1 MIVLSSVREMQEMAV
16 TARRDGKRI
25 GLVPTMGYLHEGHL
39 SLIRRAKTE
48 CEVVVTTIFVNPAQ
62 FGPQEDFSRY
72 PRDLERDTR
81 LASSAGTDVL
91 FTPASDEIYP
101 PGYRSFIE
109 VEAITSM
116 LEGKSRPTHFRGV
129 ATVVAKLFN
138 IVKPHIALFG
148 QKDAQQ
154 AVVIRQ
160 MAKDMNFDLDI
171 IVAPIVRETDGLAL
185 SSRNVLLSVP
195 ERAQA
200 VVLSQSLREAERL
213 IAAGGHSA
221 SVILGKMRQL
231 IAKQPLATIDYLSI
245 ADSTSLEEQSVLSR
259 GASLL
264 VSLAVKFGSTRL
276 IDNTVVIVP

>member
-1 MIVLSSVREMQEMAV
+1 MIVLSSVCEMQEMAES
-16 TARRDGKRI
+16 ARREGKRI

-48 CEVVVTTIFVNPAQ
+48 CDVVVTTIFVNPTQ
-62 FGPQEDFSRY
+62 FGPHEDFSRY

-81 LASSAGTDVL
+81 LAASAGTDML
-91 FTPASDEIYP
+91 CTPLAEEIYP
-101 PGYRSFIE
+101 LGYRSFIDVE
-109 VEAITSM
+109 VIASM

-129 ATVVAKLFN
+129 ATIVAKLFN
-138 IVKPHIALFG
+138 IVRPHVAVFG
-148 QKDAQQ
+148 QKDYQQ

-160 MAKDMNFDLDI
+160 MAMDLNFDLDI
-171 IVAPIVRETDGLAL
+171 IVAPIVRESDGLAL
-185 SSRNVLLSVP
+185 SSRNVLLTVP

-200 VVLSQSLREAERL
+200 VVLSQSLCEAEHL
-213 IAAGGHSA
+213 IAAGEQSA

-231 IAKQPLATIDYLSI
+231 IVKQPLATIDYLSI
-245 ADSTSLEEQSVLSR
+245 ADSASLEEQSVLKA

-264 VSLAVKFGSTRL
+264 VSLAVTFGSTRL